1 MGLSSPFAGPGRPRK
16 LLFLSALLAANMGS
30 AGCGPGRQVALPPP
44 RPIVVTSGERL
55 RVDAARM
62 DSVYEWLV
70 AENLNI
76 QEDPTFMIRGVPTA
90 RETLPWLT
98 MTIEGDTAR
107 IQYDRAH
114 PDITTAFNVYAHL
127 HLMKNVGRLDEWL
140 PDHAGDEGFELERA
154 IVARM
159 ADAWLLGRAVF
170 DVPAYGPLDEL
181 VYAKG
186 GGLPGPFPAGSARR
200 RVRPGAGGLGAGQTG
215 RARHLPHLVSEGFRP
230 RASRASRDD
239 RRSAP
244 VGQAGPIS
252 QRAVTG
258 GPSPSGFT

>member
-181 VYAKG
+181 VYAKEAG
-186 GGLPGPFPAGSARR
+186 YLDPFLLVARGDEFVPERAAWEQDKPGELDTYRAWFRKVFDREPLGLRETTGDQRR
-200 RVRPGAGGLGAGQTG
+200 
-215 RARHLPHLVSEGFRP
+215 
-230 RASRASRDD
+230 
-239 RRSAP
+239 
-244 VGQAGPIS
+244 
-252 QRAVTG
+252 
-258 GPSPSGFT
+258 